1 MEPRQEFTVEYY
13 KTPAGRHPFVEWLE
27 SLDASLR
34 HRVSARIDRFERGDL
49 GDHTP
54 LRGHPGL
61 FEARLQF
68 GPGFRLYFAKE
79 PDRILL
85 LLCGGAKGS
94 QRRDIQSAAALY
106 RQYQQEQ

>member
-1 MEPRQEFTVEYY
+1 MAPTQGFTVEFYE
-13 KTPAGRHPFVEWLE
+13 TPDGRRPFVEWLE
-27 SLDASLR
+27 TLDTSLR
-34 HRVSARIDRFERGDL
+34 QRVSARIDRFELGAI
-49 GDHTP
+49 GDHKP

-68 GPGFRLYFAKE
+68 GPGYRLYFAKE

-85 LLCGGAKGS
+85 LLCGGSKGS

-106 RQYQQEQ
+106 RLYKLEQ